1 MIKLRKKTIFLL
13 ISSLMI
19 LSLLACSSE
28 ATPESP
34 DIEATVQARV
44 KTALDSMP
52 TPTPKVVF
60 VTKEV
65 SVEKIV
71 EVIKEVEVEVPV
83 EKIVE
88 VIKEV
93 AVEVP
98 VEKIVEVI
106 KEVIKEVIVEK
117 IVEVVVTATPTPTS
131 TPMPR
136 FGPGIYYRQPFL
148 DSPGA
153 LLMNLDNILLARINV
168 QAFDIRTEAVVYA
181 VEDKLALVAPDG
193 NLTLIN
199 VPGLHQMD
207 RPSFS
212 PDGTKVAIQA
222 RETYTEPEDLNIYIV
237 DLNTGESERISY
249 RDFNEES
256 PEWFANENKIAYS
269 SFDPQSGV
277 SAHVY
282 DIDLGKEIL
291 TIKDAGYIHL
301 AVSPDGDLI
310 FNPILAHL
318 YDANT
323 GALVADLKDKIL
335 NALHE
340 QGYTPDSKFHAQ
352 ADIEADLGSFP
363 MDADFSP
370 DGTEIVLDGAVRKDG
385 EFGFIIFT
393 MTTTGDN
400 ITRLT
405 DIIEVNPAFS
415 NNNNYS
421 QLNPN
426 WR

>member
-1 MIKLRKKTIFLL
+1 
-13 ISSLMI
+13 
-19 LSLLACSSE
+19 
-28 ATPESP
+28 
-34 DIEATVQARV
+34 
-44 KTALDSMP
+44 MP
-52 TPTPKVVF
+52 TETPTAMP
-60 VTKEV
+60 
-65 SVEKIV
+65 
-71 EVIKEVEVEVPV
+71 
-83 EKIVE
+83 
-88 VIKEV
+88 
-93 AVEVP
+93 
-98 VEKIVEVI
+98 
-106 KEVIKEVIVEK
+106 
-117 IVEVVVTATPTPTS
+117 TATPTPVLVPTPIPTPTP

-168 QAFDIRTEAVVYA
+168 QAFDIRPESVVYA
-181 VEDKLALVAPDG
+181 IDDKLALVAPDG
-193 NLTLIN
+193 NVNLIN

-212 PDGTKVAIQA
+212 PDGTKVVVQA
-222 RETYTEPEDLNIYIV
+222 RETYTEPEDLNIYV
-237 DLNTGESERISY
+237 VVLNTGESERISY

-269 SFDPQSGV
+269 SFDPQWGV

-291 TIKDAGYIHL
+291 TIKDGGYIHL
-301 AVSPDGDLI
+301 AVSPDGILM
-310 FNPILAHL
+310 FNPVLARL
-318 YDANT
+318 YNLDT
-323 GALVADLKDKIL
+323 GKMVADLKDKVL
-335 NALHE
+335 AAL
-340 QGYTPDSKFHAQ
+340 QDNGYTPDTRFQGQ
-352 ADIEADLGSFP
+352 ASQGTFP

-370 DGTEIVLDGAVRKDG
+370 DGNHIVFDGAVEKNG
-385 EFGFIIFT
+385 KFGLIIFS

-400 ITRLT
+400 ITPLT